1 MMESLLA
8 VIVDASDAG
17 KTTGKFFWVVVA
29 VAGLVSVN
37 NALKKEDHNKKC
49 YIALGLAWG
58 LVLLSQLALI
68 TRPIFPSA
76 LVWGLL
82 FGGAVLIVVAV
93 AGYMVHCDIDVF
105 LWIDDCWCCSCA

>member
-8 VIVDASDAG
+8 VIADASDAG

-58 LVLLSQLALI
+58 LVLLSQLALS
-68 TRPIFPSA
+68 PGPSSH
-76 LVWGLL
+76 LRLC
-82 FGGAVLIVVAV
+82 GGCYSGAQ
-93 AGYMVHCDIDVF
+93 F
-105 LWIDDCWCCSCA
+105 